1 MKRVFL
7 TCAALFVSL
16 SAAFS
21 QDVPTREIG
30 LRTNGFNDLGFIY
43 KKQKSENVYRR
54 YRLAVGNLGVGV
66 INNSGVINFSVSG
79 AMGKEKR
86 KAINDRFQVVYGT
99 EFIPRLS
106 VLHSS
111 AGTASINDGTGGEV
125 SVTGSNL
132 TLLSTSLGI
141 GFVIGAQYNISPKW
155 YVSAEVVPTVSLN
168 GTFGSGVTIYGLNA
182 AFTSSN
188 VGLTGM
194 YRF

>member
-30 LRTNGFNDLGFIY
+30 LRTNGFNDLGFVY
-43 KKQKSENVYRR
+43 KKQKSENVYKR
-54 YRLAVGNLGVGV
+54 YRLAFGNLGLGIVNGSSLVNLSVG
-66 INNSGVINFSVSG
+66 G
-79 AMGKEKR
+79 AIGKEKR
-86 KAINDRFQVVYGT
+86 KSINDRFQVVYGT
-99 EFIPRLS
+99 EFIPRLTVSHSPGGNVS
-106 VLHSS
+106 VD
-111 AGTASINDGTGGEV
+111 DGTFGKITI
-125 SVTGSNL
+125 TGSGNL
-132 TLLSTSLGI
+132 LLNTSLGI
-141 GFVIGAQYNISPKW
+141 GFMIGAQYNISPKW

>member
-30 LRTNGFNDLGFIY
+30 LRTNGFNDLGFVY

-79 AMGKEKR
+79 AIGKEKR
-86 KAINDRFQVVYGT
+86 KTINDRFQVVYGT

-106 VLHSS
+106 ILHSS
-111 AGTASINDGTGGEV
+111 AGTVSINDGTVGEV

>member
-7 TCAALFVSL
+7 TCAALFVNL
-16 SAAFS
+16 STAFS

-30 LRTNGFNDLGFIY
+30 LRTNGFNDLGFVY
-43 KKQKSENVYRR
+43 KKQKSENVYKR
-54 YRLAVGNLGVGV
+54 YRLAFGNLGLGIVNGSSLV
-66 INNSGVINFSVSG
+66 NFSVGG
-79 AMGKEKR
+79 AIGKEKR
-86 KAINDRFQVVYGT
+86 KSINDRFQVVYGT

-106 VLHSS
+106 ILHSS
-111 AGTASINDGTGGEV
+111 AGTANINDGTVGEV

-132 TLLSTSLGI
+132 TLLSASLGL
-141 GFVIGAQYNISPKW
+141 GFVLGAQYNISPKW
-155 YVSAEVVPTVSLN
+155 YVSAEIVPTVSLN
-168 GTFGSGVTIYGLNA
+168 GTFGSGITIYSLNA

>member
-30 LRTNGFNDLGFIY
+30 LRTNGFNDLGFVY
-43 KKQKSENVYRR
+43 KKQKSENVYKR
-54 YRLAVGNLGVGV
+54 YRLAFGNLGLGIVNGSSLV
-66 INNSGVINFSVSG
+66 NFSVGG
-79 AMGKEKR
+79 AIGKEKR
-86 KAINDRFQVVYGT
+86 KSINDRFQVVYGT

-106 VLHSS
+106 ILHSS
-111 AGTASINDGTGGEV
+111 AGTANINDGTVGEV

-132 TLLSTSLGI
+132 TLLSTSLGL
-141 GFVIGAQYNISPKW
+141 GFVLGAQYNISPKW
-155 YVSAEVVPTVSLN
+155 YISAEIVATVSLN
-168 GTFGSGVTIYGLNA
+168 GTFGRGITIYGLNA